1 MQADDTAAL
10 NRVGSN
16 FPRGE
21 NDLDLTD

>member
-1 MQADDTAAL
+1 MQTDDTAAL

-21 NDLDLTD
+21 NDVGRS